1 MNITMPLHAPA
12 KINLFLKVLGKRP
25 DRYHELLTLMCPIG
39 LYDEIS
45 LHFGVKKTT
54 IHCSDPAVP
63 RDETNIAHRAAKR
76 FFETAGI
83 TDGVHISIHKNI
95 PVAAG
100 LGGGSSDAA
109 TVLLG
114 LNRFLGSPISKQQLL
129 ELGASIGAD
138 VPFFVFQKP
147 AIATGIGEILEP
159 YDGLKPHSVVLI
171 YPGFGVSTADIF
183 KKVNLRLTN
192 CKKIHSN
199 SFFKNGVFDAS
210 RHIYNDLETIS
221 ASLYPEIRSAKESI
235 LDGGAIGAAM
245 SGSGSSVFGL
255 FADPEIAKKAYQS
268 IQAEHTNWQLY
279 LVDLIV

>member
-1 MNITMPLHAPA
+1 MQLRAPA

-25 DRYHELLTLMCPIG
+25 DRYHELLTLMCPIS

-45 LHFGVKKTT
+45 FHFDVKKT
-54 IHCSDPAVP
+54 IIRCSDPAVP
-63 RDETNIAHRAAKR
+63 EDGSNIAYRAAKR
-76 FFETAGI
+76 FFETVGI

-114 LNRFLGSPISKQQLL
+114 LNGFFGSPISTQRLL
-129 ELGASIGAD
+129 ELGTSIGAD
-138 VPFFVFQKP
+138 VPFFIFQKP

-159 YDGLKPHSVVLI
+159 YDGLKQYSVVLI

-183 KKVNLRLTN
+183 KKVNLGLTK
-192 CKKIHSN
+192 CKKIHTS
-199 SFFKNGVFDAS
+199 SVFKNRVFEAS
-210 RHIYNDLETIS
+210 HHICNDLEPIS
-221 ASLYPEIRSAKESI
+221 ASLYPDIRAAKES
-235 LDGGAIGAAM
+235 LLSGGAIGAAM

-255 FADPEIAKKAYQS
+255 FTDSEIAKKVCRS
-268 IQAEHTNWQLY
+268 IQAEHSNWQLY